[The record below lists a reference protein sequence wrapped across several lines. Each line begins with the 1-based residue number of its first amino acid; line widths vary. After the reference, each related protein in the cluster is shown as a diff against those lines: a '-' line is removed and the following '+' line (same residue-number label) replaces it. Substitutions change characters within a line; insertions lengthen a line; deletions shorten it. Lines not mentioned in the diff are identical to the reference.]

1 MSDEKLDLI
10 LNVVTDI
17 RTRQDG
23 LEKRFDGLEQRFDG
37 LEQRFDGL
45 DKRFDGLDK
54 KVDNLSS
61 EFTDFKKQTAKSFAI
76 VHNRFAL
83 LEKQMYSIGVEVK
96 EEIKAEIK
104 AVNENIDR
112 LEKEILFA
120 RSDSVDTRV
129 KVRELE
135 HRLSRLE
142 NHIGLTV

>member
-1 MSDEKLDLI
+1 MSEQKLDLI
-10 LNVVTDI
+10 LNVVSEI
-17 RTRQDG
+17 KVRQD
-23 LEKRFDGLEQRFDG
+23 K

-45 DKRFDGLDK
+45 DQRFDGL
-54 KVDNLSS
+54 ST
-61 EFTDFKKQTAKSFAI
+61 EFREFRAEITTELRDFKKEVAKSFAA
-76 VHNRFAL
+76 VQNRFAL
-83 LEKQMYSIGVEVK
+83 IEKQMVAIGVEIK

-135 HRLSRLE
+135 NRLTRIE
-142 NHIGLTV
+142 NHIGIAI